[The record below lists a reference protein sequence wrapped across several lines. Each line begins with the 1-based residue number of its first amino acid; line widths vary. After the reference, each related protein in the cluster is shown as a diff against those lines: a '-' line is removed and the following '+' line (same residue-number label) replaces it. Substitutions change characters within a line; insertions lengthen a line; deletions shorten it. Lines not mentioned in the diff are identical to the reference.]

1 MNVETQPARPADR
14 PRIVVAERAFVW
26 RWIFVANLAWFGFMW
41 LSGVSPLAP
50 ENLERFGALHGP
62 LVVAGEPWR
71 LVTCMFVHVGFVH
84 LAFNMYALYVLGP
97 AVERLYGNAGFALLY
112 VLAGLGGSFTSV
124 LWRPAESSAGASG
137 AIFGLLG
144 ALLAF
149 NLRHRRELPSWMAS
163 AQTRNLLVLIAINVG
178 IGFLVPMVDN
188 AGHIGGLLLGYVA
201 GMALGRDLMAS
212 PRLDAP
218 RAKRAALVALLFVA
232 AAPALV
238 WRVRT
243 DERAGPLEAEERAR
257 NAFFAD
263 DLDGA
268 ERAANEAAERG
279 PSRAV
284 AWTILTE
291 VHARRGDLDRAFE
304 AAGRAVEADP
314 ESAHARFLRGWLC
327 FARGDTQRAGDELE
341 RAVRLDPESRSY
353 RLVRGQIS
361 FALGRY
367 EDARRE
373 FVRVSVYDDVE
384 GEEALAWSWLARVRL
399 GFAPAAG
406 LETGIGVAGARPK
419 AWITALASLPAD
431 HERAGEV
438 LEHAA
443 AGEPRAEARTQLFL
457 GEWALA
463 RGELEAARARFE
475 RAAKLYET
483 TKAVGVEPL
492 FLVARLRALERR

>member
-1 MNVETQPARPADR
+1 MSFEPESAPAPGR

-26 RWIFVANLAWFGFMW
+26 RWILVANLAWFGFMW
-41 LSGVSPLAP
+41 TSGVSPLAP
-50 ENLERFGALHGP
+50 EGLERFGALHGP
-62 LVVAGEPWR
+62 LVVAGEHWR
-71 LVTCMFVHVGFVH
+71 LLSCMFVHVGFVH

-112 VLAGLGGSFTSV
+112 ALSGLGGSFASV
-124 LWRPAESSAGASG
+124 LWRPADSSAGASG

-149 NLRHRRELPSWMAS
+149 NLRHRRELPHWMAS

-188 AGHIGGLLLGYVA
+188 AGHIGGLLLGLLA
-201 GMALGRDLMAS
+201 GGALGRDLVSS
-212 PRLDAP
+212 PRLDAR

-232 AAPALV
+232 AAPAMV

-257 NAFFAD
+257 AAFFAD

-268 ERAANEAAERG
+268 ERAALEATERG
-279 PSRAV
+279 PSNAV

-291 VHARRGDLDRAFE
+291 VRARRGDLERALEAADRA
-304 AAGRAVEADP
+304 VDADP
-314 ESAHARFLRGWLC
+314 ESAHARFLRGWLL
-327 FARGDTQRAGDELE
+327 FARGDVQSASDELE

-353 RLVRGQIS
+353 RFVRGQIA

-373 FVRVSVYDDVE
+373 FVRVSVHADAE

-399 GFAPAAG
+399 GFAPSAG
-406 LETGIGVAGARPK
+406 LETGIGVAGTRPN
-419 AWITALASLPAD
+419 AWIAALATLPRD
-431 HERAGEV
+431 DERAGEV

-463 RGELEAARARFE
+463 RGERAVARARFE
-475 RAAKLYET
+475 RAAKLYES
-483 TKAVGVEPL
+483 TKAIGVEPL
-492 FLVARLRALERR
+492 FVIARLRELERS